1 VSQFIFHSSFSILN
15 SKRGDMENEVPAV
28 GQKAPEFDLPA
39 AIGDSLGERISLS
52 LYRGHTRVVLA
63 FYVLDWTST

>member
-1 VSQFIFHSSFSILN
+1 
-15 SKRGDMENEVPAV
+15 MENEVPAV